1 MNREKRKS
9 RNGLVLWNG
18 MSLEVQKG
26 KNPGRCPN
34 GLYGLREM
42 SLVRVRCRKCETS
55 SQRVKHGA
63 VSPKVLVR
71 VECR

>member
-26 KNPGRCPN
+26 KNPGKCPN

-42 SLVRVRCRKCETS
+42 SLVREMS
-55 SQRVKHGA
+55 
-63 VSPKVLVR
+63 KV
-71 VECR
+71 